1 VIVLDTNVLSAL
13 MRPTADLTAVRWLD
27 AQPRLS
33 VWTTSVTVFEL
44 RTGIA
49 IMPEGRRR
57 ASLQASL
64 DRVIERSIEE
74 RILPFD
80 IPAAVE
86 SAKLVGRRRRMER
99 PSELRDTMI
108 AGIAIAHRATLATR
122 NIRDFENLPVPVVN
136 PWAD

>member
-1 VIVLDTNVLSAL
+1 MIVLDTNVLSAL
-13 MRPTADLTAVRWLD
+13 MRPAADFTAVKWLD

-33 VWTTSVTVFEL
+33 VWTTSVTIFEL
-44 RTGIA
+44 RAGIS

-57 ASLQASL
+57 ALFQVSF
-64 DRVIERSIEE
+64 DRVIEKSIEE

-86 SAKLVGRRRRMER
+86 SARLAGIRRRMGR
-99 PSELRDTMI
+99 PNELRDTMI

-122 NIRDFENLPVPVVN
+122 NTRHFADLPVPVIN
-136 PWAD
+136 PWVD